1 MHEISKAVIDTNVL
15 IYDLFEDSVYHD
27 EASELLDT
35 LSLWVIP
42 SIVIHELVWFLKGL
56 NIDRQLAINAL
67 SQYVKHHKTRIVSIK
82 EDDITNAL
90 DIIKQEG
97 ISLSRYNDKLI
108 LAITFRLRIPLASFD
123 ERLRREAMK
132 RGITIIPKS
141 I

>member
-1 MHEISKAVIDTNVL
+1 VHEISKAVIDTNVL

>member
-82 EDDITNAL
+82 GDDITSAL

>member
-1 MHEISKAVIDTNVL
+1 MSKAVIDTNVL

>member
-1 MHEISKAVIDTNVL
+1 MHEISKAVVDTNVL

-82 EDDITNAL
+82 GDDITSAL